1 MKKSRVYLQQ
11 ISRRERKTEEKNRD
25 NRYAFEWFMRS
36 EDQRYWKMTK
46 NLIKHEKKK
55 ITVFTEINTVISML
69 IVISLLL
76 QWKKSNCNM

>member
-1 MKKSRVYLQQ
+1 MKKIKRGFAQMG
-11 ISRRERKTEEKNRD
+11 RRERKTEEKNRD

-55 ITVFTEINTVISML
+55 ITAFTAINTVISML

-76 QWKKSNCNM
+76 QWKKQ